1 MEADAVPHVSRF
13 VVVTDTTSSVEE
25 TGLLASLGKEK
36 TNMKRSTRLRNAAVA
51 ALVGLLAPGLVSA
64 VLAVEQS
71 SCLTCHLY
79 EAMLVKNRSVAT
91 PKVSTMQSG
100 SG

>member
-13 VVVTDTTSSVEE
+13 VVVTSTLPVEE
-25 TGLLASLGKEK
+25 KDLRDSLRKEMTK
-36 TNMKRSTRLRNAAVA
+36 MKLSTRLRNAAVGV
-51 ALVGLLAPGLVSA
+51 LVGLVAPGLVSA

-91 PKVSTMQSG
+91 PKVSAMQSG

>member
-1 MEADAVPHVSRF
+1 MERNALPHVSRF
-13 VVVTDTTSSVEE
+13 VVVTSILSMEE
-25 TGLLASLGKEK
+25 KGLLDSLRKEK
-36 TNMKRSTRLRNAAVA
+36 TKMKLSTRLRNAAVGV
-51 ALVGLLAPGLVSA
+51 LVGLIAPGLVSA
-64 VLAVEQS
+64 VLAIEQS

-91 PKVSTMQSG
+91 PKVSAMQSG

>member
-1 MEADAVPHVSRF
+1 MERNALPQVSRF
-13 VVVTDTTSSVEE
+13 VVVTSTLSVEE
-25 TGLLASLGKEK
+25 KDLRDSLRKEK
-36 TNMKRSTRLRNAAVA
+36 TKMKLSRRLRNAAVGV
-51 ALVGLLAPGLVSA
+51 LVGLVAPGLVSA

-91 PKVSTMQSG
+91 PKVSAMQSG

>member
-1 MEADAVPHVSRF
+1 MERNALPQVSRF
-13 VVVTDTTSSVEE
+13 VVVTRTVSVEE
-25 TGLLASLGKEK
+25 KGLLDSLRKEK
-36 TNMKRSTRLRNAAVA
+36 TKMKLSTRLRNAAVA
-51 ALVGLLAPGLVSA
+51 ALVGLVAPGLVSA

-91 PKVSTMQSG
+91 SKVSAMQSG